1 MWIRNEIIKEDLEQT
16 ISLKY
21 IPWEKLKGKT
31 ILVTGATGLIGQ
43 NIINILLFLNI
54 RYTLN
59 IRILALVRNKE
70 KAKMKFAEQLRGTK
84 ALGFIEGIVEN
95 LPEIDEEIHYII
107 HGASPTASAY
117 FVEKPVETIQTMVV
131 GTINVLELARRKDI
145 KGVVYLS
152 SMEVYGLSEL
162 EKMLTE
168 KDLGYLDPLVIRN
181 CYPESKRQCEALC
194 AAYASEYA
202 IPAMGVRLAQTFG
215 PGVGKND
222 ARVFAEFARN
232 AMKGED
238 IVLLTDGSS
247 KRCYLYTADAVS
259 AILTVLLKGNAGVS
273 YNVGNPETYCSIYE
287 MAVMVAEKVAKKK
300 INIRRLNRKEEN
312 YKYLSPHFYYL
323 AIDKISNLG
332 WHPTKNLEEMFNRM
346 IESEYFEEKCTYNY

>member
-1 MWIRNEIIKEDLEQT
+1 MWIRDEIIKEDLEQT
-16 ISLKY
+16 ISLRY
-21 IPWEKLKGKT
+21 IPWEELAGKT
-31 ILVTGATGLIGQ
+31 VLVTGATGIIGQ
-43 NIINILLFLNI
+43 NIINTLLYMNL
-54 RYTLN
+54 RRSLN

-70 KAKMKFAEQLRGTK
+70 NAKIKFDEQLK
-84 ALGFIEGIVEN
+84 ASEELSFIEGIVEN

-117 FVEKPVETIQTMVV
+117 FVEKPVETIQTVV
-131 GTINVLELARRKDI
+131 IGTINVLELARRKNI
-145 KGVVYLS
+145 KGFVYLS
-152 SMEVYGLSEL
+152 SMEVYGSMEM

-202 IPAMGVRLAQTFG
+202 IPAMSIRLAQTFG
-215 PGVGKND
+215 PGVDKND
-222 ARVFAEFARN
+222 CRVFAEFARN
-232 AMKGED
+232 AMEGED
-238 IVLLTDGSS
+238 LVLLTDGSS
-247 KRCYLYTADAVS
+247 KHCYLYTADAVS

-287 MAVMVAEKVAKKK
+287 MAVMVADKVAKKRINVK
-300 INIRRLNRKEEN
+300 ISNCKEIII
-312 YKYLSPHFYYL
+312 KYPSPHFYYL

-332 WHPTKNLEEMFNRM
+332 WYPTKKLEEMFHRM
-346 IESEYFEEKCTYNY
+346 IASEYFE